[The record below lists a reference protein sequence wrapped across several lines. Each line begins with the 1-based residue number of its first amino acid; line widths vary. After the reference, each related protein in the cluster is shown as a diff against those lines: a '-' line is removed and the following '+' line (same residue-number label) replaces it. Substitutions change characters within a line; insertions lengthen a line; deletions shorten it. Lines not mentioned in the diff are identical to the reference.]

1 MKFSYRENYDPSS
14 FLSGTMTSISP
25 QQPATF
31 FYASIAITSFDN
43 DFHNGVVPASM
54 IAVCVGFRY

>member
-1 MKFSYRENYDPSS
+1 
-14 FLSGTMTSISP
+14 MTSISP

-31 FYASIAITSFDN
+31 FYASIAITSFDK